1 MHSEFYHG
9 VPGNGSLGEAGAQR
23 LESDS
28 GVQGLMEG
36 GGLGSLARVLQVQV
50 GREDGVKKKMAT
62 LAS

>member
-9 VPGNGSLGEAGAQR
+9 VLGNGSLGEAGAQR